1 MNKKI
6 LVVGAGVLMSL
17 CLNAFADS
25 SAVVGTDVDSK
36 SLAQNAGVNALVT
49 SYGANEVKTTPGV
62 GIGSFSN
69 SFSSDYCA
77 GVVQAGGSWMGGSV
91 VAGGPVD
98 KVTCVLL
105 RVYERTQQGAASE
118 DRPSVKY
125 ALKDASYNILC
136 EVHPTAKKAMQA
148 QGFCIDRVLQQT
160 TGFTLSPVDA
170 ATARKGNYLGDDPV
184 VISRLAKTQAGE

>member
-1 MNKKI
+1 MNKNI
-6 LVVGAGVLMSL
+6 LAAVFMMACVSS
-17 CLNAFADS
+17 AFADS
-25 SAVVGTDVDSK
+25 SAVVGTDVNAK

-98 KVTCVLL
+98 KVSCVLL
-105 RVYERTQQGAASE
+105 RTYERTQQGAAAE

-136 EVHPTAKKAMQA
+136 EVHPIAKKALQA
-148 QGFCIDRVLQQT
+148 QGFCVDKVLQQA
-160 TGFTLSPVDA
+160 TGFVLSPVDA
-170 ATARKGNYLGDDPV
+170 ATARKGNYLGDDPI
-184 VISRLAKTQAGE
+184 VIARLTREQHGEEK